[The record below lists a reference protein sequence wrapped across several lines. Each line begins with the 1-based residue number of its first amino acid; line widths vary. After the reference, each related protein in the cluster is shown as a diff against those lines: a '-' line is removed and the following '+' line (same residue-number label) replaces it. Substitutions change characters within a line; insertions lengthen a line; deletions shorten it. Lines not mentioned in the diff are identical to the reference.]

1 MIKNILD
8 YFYFIFENLSYRL
21 TYLASVYIKFHEYS
35 VKKEIELLDLCSN
48 EKILHIGCG
57 AIPYTCIILSNY
69 IRSKIEGID
78 NDQIIVE
85 KSKRYIEKNRLT
97 DLIQIN
103 EGDGAIYDV
112 SSYDIII
119 ISYGIEN
126 HEQVLENIINKI
138 DKGKKILLRI
148 PSTKKNEQIMSIIKS
163 YSKKQIKLLLTQESH
178 LLIKK

>member
-21 TYLASVYIKFHEYS
+21 PYLARIYIKFHEYS

-69 IRSKIEGID
+69 IGSKIEGID

-85 KSKRYIEKNRLT
+85 KSKRYIEKNGLT

-103 EGDGAIYDV
+103 EGDGTTYDV

-119 ISYGIEN
+119 LSYGIEN

-138 DKGKKILLRI
+138 DEGKKILLRI
-148 PSTKKNEQIMSIIKS
+148 LSTNKNEKIMSNIKG